1 MQAPRM
7 SLHEQLENEFLG
19 MVQAAGVPAP
29 DDTARLQRALIFLW
43 YDSKAFVLIDLDEMP
58 GEDPLG
64 GFNIEMLR
72 DDVLGHAD
80 PLGGEPMPGMG
91 PGAPPFFA
99 EAG

>member
-1 MQAPRM
+1 M
-7 SLHEQLENEFLG
+7 SFHEDLENEFLG
-19 MVQAAGVPAP
+19 MVEAAGIPAP
-29 DDTARLQRALIFLW
+29 DDTARLDRALIFLW

-58 GEDPLG
+58 AEDPLA

-72 DDVLGHAD
+72 DDVLRSD
-80 PLGGEPMPGMG
+80 DRLGREPMPGMG

>member
-1 MQAPRM
+1 M
-7 SLHEQLENEFLG
+7 SFHEDLENEFLG
-19 MVQAAGVPAP
+19 MVEAAGIPAP
-29 DDTARLQRALIFLW
+29 DDTARLDRALIFLW

-58 GEDPLG
+58 AEDPLA

-72 DDVLGHAD
+72 DDVLRSAGR
-80 PLGGEPMPGMG
+80 PGREPMPGMR

>member
-1 MQAPRM
+1 M

-19 MVQAAGVPAP
+19 MVEAAGIPAP
-29 DDTARLQRALIFLW
+29 DDTARLERALIFLW

-58 GEDPLG
+58 AEDALA

-72 DDVLGHAD
+72 DDVLGSAPA
-80 PLGGEPMPGMG
+80 PLPGLPG
-91 PGAPPFFA
+91 GAPPFFA